1 MELKVYKIAAINLG
15 STSTKFAY
23 YENETCVVKE
33 NIIHS
38 AEELK
43 AFATIW
49 DQHAYRLQAVEDCL
63 TRHGIDAAALD
74 VVVTRGGHTVPIV
87 GGVYRINERMLSQSA
102 SMRYGNHACDL
113 GLKIVTSLSQK
124 GPMALTVDPPT
135 TDEFEPEARLSGLP
149 ELPRRSSFHA
159 LNHKAVAKQYARDI
173 GSAYQNLNLIVA
185 HMGGGISV
193 AAHRKGRAI
202 DANNGLTGDGPF
214 STNRTGTLPVGA
226 LVDLCFSGQHTHAE
240 MKKKLNGLGG
250 MMAYLGEN
258 DTLSVEKRAEAG
270 DKYCGEVLDAMC
282 YQVGKEIGA
291 CAAVLCGEVD
301 SILITGGMANSKRL
315 TAAIERMV
323 RFIAPVKIYPG
334 EFEMQSLALS
344 SLDMLRGKEPLRE
357 LREEGGVIV
366 SEF

>member
-1 MELKVYKIAAINLG
+1 MKTYRIAAINLG

-33 NIIHS
+33 NLAHS
-38 AEELK
+38 AEEIK

-49 DQHAYRLQAVEDCL
+49 DQQAYRLAAVTDCL
-63 TRHGIDAAALD
+63 VRHRINVSALD
-74 VVVTRGGHTVPIV
+74 AVVTRGGHTVPIV
-87 GGVYRINERMLSQSA
+87 GGVYRINETMLAQSA
-102 SMRYGNHACDL
+102 SMKYGNHACDL
-113 GLKIVTSLSQK
+113 GLRIATDLAAQ
-124 GPMALTVDPPT
+124 GPLALTVDPPT
-135 TDEFEPEARLSGLP
+135 TDEFEPLARLSGLP

-159 LNHKAVAKQYARDI
+159 LNHKAVAKQYAADI
-173 GSAYQNLNLIVA
+173 GKKYGDLNLIVA

-193 AAHRKGRAI
+193 AAHRRGRAI

-226 LVDLCFSGQHTHAE
+226 LVDLCFSGAHTHQQ

-258 DTLSVEKRAEAG
+258 DTLTVENRAEAG
-270 DKYCGEVLDAMC
+270 DSQCALVLDAMC

-291 CAAVLCGEVD
+291 CAAVLHGEVD
-301 SILITGGMANSKRL
+301 AILMTGGMANSKRL
-315 TAAIERMV
+315 TETIADMV
-323 RFIAPVKIYPG
+323 RFIAPVKVYPG

-344 SLDMLRGKEPLRE
+344 ALEMLRGNEPLRE
-357 LREEGGVIV
+357 LTEEG
-366 SEF
+366 

>member
-1 MELKVYKIAAINLG
+1 MKPHKIVAINLG

-23 YENETCVVKE
+23 YEDELCLVKE
-33 NIIHS
+33 NITHS
-38 AEELK
+38 ADEIK

-49 DQHAYRLQAVEDCL
+49 DQHEYRLKAVADCL
-63 TRHGIDAAALD
+63 ARHHIAVNELSA
-74 VVVTRGGHTVPIV
+74 VVTRGGHTVPIE
-87 GGVYRINERMLSQSA
+87 GGVYRINDLMLAQSA
-102 SMRYGNHACDL
+102 SMKYGNHACDL
-113 GLKIVTSLSQK
+113 GLRIATSLAQQ

-135 TDEFEPEARLSGLP
+135 TDEFEPVARLSGLP

-159 LNHKAVAKQYARDI
+159 LNHKAVAKQFAADTGRK
-173 GSAYQNLNLIVA
+173 YQELNLIVT

-226 LVDLCFSGQHTHAE
+226 LADLCFSGEYTHAQV
-240 MKKKLNGLGG
+240 KKKLNGLGG

-258 DTLSVEKRAEAG
+258 DTLTVEKRAEAG
-270 DKYCGEVLDAMC
+270 DAQCSLVLDAMC

-291 CAAVLCGEVD
+291 CAAVLHGQVD
-301 SILITGGMANSKRL
+301 AILITGGMANSKRL
-315 TAAIERMV
+315 TETIGDMV
-323 RFIAPVKIYPG
+323 RFIAPVRVYPG

-344 SLDMLRGKEPLRE
+344 ALEMLRGNEPLRE
-357 LREEGGVIV
+357 LKQEA
-366 SEF
+366 